1 MIHDTCSMIL
11 RPMFQLLFETNTALT
26 EQTGSSTN
34 ALWLVGVAFVLV
46 LLVFVVFHRL
56 LRALRR
62 PDLHGL
68 TRERVRTLW
77 KEIEET
83 ADNGLIGAKLAVIEA
98 DKLLDNALKSLMMPG
113 ETMGERLKTAGYKY
127 PQIGRV
133 WGAHRLRNQ
142 LVHDTTFEIS
152 SRQAKEALHDFREA
166 LRLINVMD

>member
-1 MIHDTCSMIL
+1 
-11 RPMFQLLFETNTALT
+11 MFQLIFETNPVLPTPAAST
-26 EQTGSSTN
+26 EN
-34 ALWLVGVAFVLV
+34 ATWLMGAAFVLI
-46 LLVFVVFHRL
+46 LSVFVVFHRL

-68 TRERVRTLW
+68 TRERVSHLW
-77 KEIEET
+77 REIEKT
-83 ADNGLIGAKLAVIEA
+83 SDNGLMGAKLAVIEA

-127 PQIGRV
+127 PNIGRV

-152 SRQAKEALHDFREA
+152 TRQAKEALGDFRSA
-166 LRLINVMD
+166 MRLLNVMD